1 MSESLSHS
9 SLSDQEPDV
18 ERGPVFA
25 ASPGGRAR
33 SPVQVAGR
41 YGGPLAGY
49 ALLVLLGFVTTSQ
62 FWSLEIA
69 TFAFYV
75 LIGMSWNLIGGYAGQ
90 LNLGHAAFIGLGAYA
105 MAILFGQHDILPWLV
120 LPVAAIVAAI
130 AAVILGAVTLR
141 LRGLYLGLASVS
153 LPVLLMTLFNSLND
167 QEIAI
172 PQKVQEF
179 TYLEWGNY
187 GWFTGAFGL
196 LALAVWYGMTRF
208 EVSKWRIVLQ
218 ALRDDQDATRSL
230 GINTAAL
237 KVTMFGISA
246 AIAGLAGA
254 IYAQMLLVVSS
265 DSVFANTLS
274 IQPLLI
280 CLIGGLGRKGAP
292 IVGAAVLVVVD
303 AIVNDY
309 WGGTFGISG
318 LLYGVVLMVFVLL
331 LPVGVLKPAWQF
343 WDYAVARARRRGRAP
358 SASAADAGPD
368 PDAGGDDAIALA
380 PAPAL
385 AATAAILE
393 RPAAAAGPPDAAA
406 TSGDEVVL
414 EGRNLRKAYGGVVAV
429 DDLSFEVRQGEFV
442 GVVGP
447 NGAGKSTLFDLVTG
461 YQRPTAGQT
470 FVCGHE
476 TTRWA
481 PHRIARLGARR
492 SFQTAR
498 SFGDLTALENLIA
511 GALQTSS
518 STEEARQVALSALRT
533 VGLQDVADQRANSL
547 ALAQLRLLE
556 VGRAIAARPRVLLL
570 DEPLA
575 GLQRSVA
582 VGLMTTLGRLRA
594 TLGLTILLVD
604 HDIGTV
610 SGHVDRM
617 IVIDH
622 GHEIA
627 TGAPAEVM
635 QDPQVVS
642 AYLGKGWQRRGR

>member
-25 ASPGGRAR
+25 ASPGGRGR
-33 SPVQVAGR
+33 SPAQLAGR

-153 LPVLLMTLFNSLND
+153 LPVLLMTLFNSLNY

-172 PQKVQEF
+172 PEKVQEF

-237 KVTMFGISA
+237 KVIMFAISA

-309 WGGTFGISG
+309 WGGTFGVSG
-318 LLYGVVLMVFVLL
+318 LMYGLVLMVFVLL
-331 LPVGVLKPAWQF
+331 LPAGVLKPAWQF

-358 SASAADAGPD
+358 VAPAAGMETDAD
-368 PDAGGDDAIALA
+368 GDDAVAVA
-380 PAPAL
+380 ATPAL
-385 AATAAILE
+385 AAAVATLE
-393 RPAAAAGPPDAAA
+393 RPAAAAGPPDGDA
-406 TSGDEVVL
+406 TGSSDEVVL
-414 EGRNLRKAYGGVVAV
+414 EGRHLRKAYGGVVAV

-470 FVCGHE
+470 FVCGRE

-533 VGLQDVADQRANSL
+533 VGLQDIADQPANSL

-627 TGAPAEVM
+627 TGVPAEVM